1 MQLGYFDFY
10 CISIIVIFGLAF
22 CFIIPTLIVCVIEEY
37 TESKKLKGI
46 IIILSIA
53 LTTFIV
59 AFSLGLPLIFN

>member
-22 CFIIPTLIVCVIEEY
+22 CFIPPTLIVCVIEEY
-37 TESKKLKGI
+37 NENKKLKGI

-53 LTTFIV
+53 LAAFAV
-59 AFSLGLPLIFN
+59 AFSLGLPLVFS